1 MVTIARY
8 RGNRAGATDV
18 NLIKVFLLTV
28 LLAAAGATLGGVAG
42 TNIGAG
48 GLLLG
53 GFVAG
58 TLFVVVGGFLSAR
71 FRWIRIE
78 QRLWCILG
86 AAFGFALAWMVALAT
101 IMTPGA
107 LIAASILVGVGA
119 VLGAVVGVS
128 PHLKP

>member
-1 MVTIARY
+1 M
-8 RGNRAGATDV
+8 
-18 NLIKVFLLTV
+18 NLVKVFLLTV
-28 LLAAAGATLGGVAG
+28 LLAAGGAALGGAAG

-53 GFVAG
+53 GFLAG
-58 TLFVVVGGFLSAR
+58 TVFVVVGGFLSAR
-71 FRWIRIE
+71 FRWIRTE

-86 AAFGFALAWMVALAT
+86 AAFGFTLAWMVALAT

-107 LIAASILVGVGA
+107 LIAASILVGLGA

-128 PHLKP
+128 PHIEP

>member
-1 MVTIARY
+1 
-8 RGNRAGATDV
+8 V
-18 NLIKVFLLTV
+18 NLVKVFLLTV
-28 LLAAAGATLGGVAG
+28 LLAAGGASLGGFAG

-58 TLFVVVGGFLSAR
+58 TVFVVVAGFLSAK
-71 FRWIRIE
+71 FRWIKLD

-86 AAFGFALAWMVALAT
+86 GAFGFALAWMVALAT

-128 PHLKP
+128 PHAQP

>member
-1 MVTIARY
+1 M
-8 RGNRAGATDV
+8 
-18 NLIKVFLLTV
+18 NLVKVFLLTV
-28 LLAAAGATLGGVAG
+28 LLAAGGAALGGFAG

-53 GFVAG
+53 GFLAG
-58 TLFVVVGGFLSAR
+58 TVFVVVGGFLSAR
-71 FRWIRIE
+71 FRWIRPE

-86 AAFGFALAWMVALAT
+86 GAFGFTLASMVALAT

-107 LIAASILVGVGA
+107 MIAATILVGVGA

-128 PHLKP
+128 PHIEP